1 MKMPA
6 GVHKLERVPKGN
18 DVKGKVWS
26 DAKIV
31 LPSGNVV
38 TGRYETT
45 RGAFVYFKVDGQHY
59 RAFTDRFKADERLGE
74 HTFDLSA
81 KDSVDV

>member
-18 DVKGKVWS
+18 NVKGKVWS
-26 DAKIV
+26 DAQII
-31 LPSGNVV
+31 LPTGDET

-45 RGAFVYFKVDGQHY
+45 RGAFVYFNVDGQHY
-59 RAFTDRFKADERLGE
+59 RAFTERFKGDERLGE
-74 HTFDLSA
+74 HVFDLSA
-81 KDSVDV
+81 KETANV